1 MDIDLV
7 EISKNNKGSAA
18 VAFMSY
24 TNMTNIL
31 KPTLFKTI
39 TSTNKTMMSTVVSAS
54 LPKTANTNL
63 TKPVKITFKHINE
76 LDPEGILS
84 CVHWKTDTWLE
95 EGCSI
100 VQTNSTHTVCSCDHL
115 STFALIM
122 QTDPCRSDRLMNA
135 LFAVAIIVGL
145 VFLSLSILTFTFY
158 SRNPVTNAALIN
170 LCINLL
176 LFHLLSLIKTLFLAH
191 IHPLQLRAALAG
203 VQWFFLMSVF
213 VWMFIEAVLLYI
225 FVKNLSE
232 IRSNP
237 GEVLSWKWLIVIGY
251 LIPLGVLGMS
261 GVRFPKGYIDEECW
275 LNEDESLIFI
285 FAGPLLFTVTLN
297 LVPYLIIIIIII
309 FTLKHLKNEVLQI
322 SNNFQKNLIICVML
336 RSLTQF
342 IILVCYWILLYIP
355 SKNGVLYHAFQLLN
369 SQQGTFIFLIHCL
382 SNQEVRQKYRKVL
395 CAFSLS
401 NNPAATSRSV
411 RAQPEDSQ
419 DN

>member
-1 MDIDLV
+1 MRFFPRAVQLSTQHPAGG
-7 EISKNNKGSAA
+7 ECTGPAA

-24 TNMTNIL
+24 TNMADML
-31 KPTLFKTI
+31 EPTFFNTFTDTKKTI
-39 TSTNKTMMSTVVSAS
+39 MSMVVSVT
-54 LPKTANTNL
+54 LPKTTNTNL
-63 TKPVKITFKHINE
+63 TEPVNFTLKHIQE

-84 CVHWKTDTWLE
+84 CVYWKTDTWLE

-237 GEVLSWKWLIVIGY
+237 GEVLSWKWLTVIGF

-275 LNEDESLIFI
+275 LKEDGRLIFI
-285 FAGPLLFTVTLN
+285 FAGPLLFTVT
-297 LVPYLIIIIIII
+297 VSI
-309 FTLKHLKNEVLQI
+309 
-322 SNNFQKNLIICVML
+322 
-336 RSLTQF
+336 
-342 IILVCYWILLYIP
+342 
-355 SKNGVLYHAFQLLN
+355 
-369 SQQGTFIFLIHCL
+369 TF
-382 SNQEVRQKYRKVL
+382 Y
-395 CAFSLS
+395 
-401 NNPAATSRSV
+401 
-411 RAQPEDSQ
+411 
-419 DN
+419 